1 MGAAPEPK
9 STAFRWRLN
18 LKVMAFTAVFL
29 PLMLSLGFW
38 QLSRAQDKRQIL
50 EAREQ
55 RINTPAVALEAL
67 VADAERQFV
76 NVYARG
82 QVDNQRTFLEDNQIR
97 RGRPGY
103 EVLTPMQVEL
113 NGSDQWLLLNRGWV
127 AGGIDRSVLPEIP
140 PLAGQTVSG
149 YLHIRS
155 KQKLVLKEAPW
166 PENRWPLVIQK
177 IDLKKIEQR
186 LGLPVYPYVLR
197 VTDAGPLNS
206 PEQLFD
212 KHWTLVSVQPQ
223 KHTGYAVQW
232 FTMATALVIL
242 TIFANSNLS
251 QVLRRGDRDMG
262 SQP

>member
-1 MGAAPEPK
+1 MRVAPEPK
-9 STAFRWRLN
+9 RVAFRWRLN
-18 LKVMAFTAVFL
+18 LKVLAFTAVFL

-38 QLSRAQDKRQIL
+38 QLSRAEEKREIL

-67 VADAERQFV
+67 AADAERQFT
-76 NVYARG
+76 NAEARG
-82 QVDNQRTFLEDNQIR
+82 QIDNQRTFLEDNQIR

-103 EVLTPMQVEL
+103 EVLTPMRVEL
-113 NGSDQWLLLNRGWV
+113 NGSEQWLLLNRGWIA
-127 AGGIDRSVLPEIP
+127 AGVDRSTLPEIP
-140 PLAGQTVSG
+140 PMQDQIASG

-155 KQKLVLKEAPW
+155 KHKLVLREAPW
-166 PENRWPLVIQK
+166 PEDTWPLVIQK
-177 IDLKKIEQR
+177 IDLKKIEQK

-197 VTDAGPLNS
+197 VTDAGSLNS

-212 KHWTLVSVQPQ
+212 KQWTLVSVQPE

-232 FTMATALVIL
+232 FTMTTALVIL
-242 TIFANSNLS
+242 TIFANSNLN
-251 QVLRRGDRDMG
+251 QVLRRGDQNKG